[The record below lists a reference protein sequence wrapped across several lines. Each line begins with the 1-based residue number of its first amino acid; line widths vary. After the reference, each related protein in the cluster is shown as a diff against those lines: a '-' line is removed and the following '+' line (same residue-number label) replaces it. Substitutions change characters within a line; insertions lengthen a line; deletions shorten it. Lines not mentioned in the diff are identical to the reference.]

1 MLIPEFL
8 RDLQVDPLRHPRGQG
23 HLSSASGLVRVQRHL
38 YVVADDELHLGR
50 FGNTGQAPVE
60 LIRLFDGKLP
70 NNAKKRKKTK
80 LDIETLLQLPAMPG
94 YPFGALMA
102 LGSGSSPKRCQA
114 VLVPLDAKGALIHR
128 LAYVDFAP
136 LYARLRRSF
145 DDLNIEGAFLSQ
157 GRLCLLQRGNK
168 GNSPSACIRFE
179 WKSALPWLTGKRED
193 CPPVVSITL
202 LDLGRFK
209 GVPLSPTDGAALAG
223 GQWAFSAAAED
234 TDNSIQD
241 GPCLASAVGIVDAD
255 GAVRQIHRLRGAP
268 KVEGI
273 SVMKSQGLLVMKMV
287 TDADNASEVSQL
299 LRVQFPAV

>member
-8 RDLQVDPLRHPRGQG
+8 RDLNVDPQLHPRGQG
-23 HLSSASGLVRVQRHL
+23 HLSAASGLVRVQRRL
-38 YVVADDELHLGR
+38 YVVADDELHLGC
-50 FGNTGQAPVE
+50 FGNTGRAAVQ

-70 NNAKKRKKTK
+70 HDAKKRKKTK
-80 LDIETLLQLPAMPG
+80 LDIETLLQLPALPG

-136 LYARLRRSF
+136 LYARLRRTF
-145 DDLNIEGAFLSQ
+145 DDLNIEGAFFAQ

-168 GNSPSACIRFE
+168 GNSPSAVIRFD
-179 WKSALPWLTGKRED
+179 WKSVLPWLMGRRET
-193 CPPVVSITL
+193 CPPVVSITV
-202 LDLGRFK
+202 LDLGSFK
-209 GVPLSPTDGAALAG
+209 GVPFCPTDGAGLAS
-223 GQWAFSAAAED
+223 GQWAFTAVAED
-234 TDNSIQD
+234 TGNSIQD

-255 GAVRQIHRLRGAP
+255 GAVRQIHRLHGAP

-273 SVMKSQGLLVMKMV
+273 SAIKSEGQLVLKMV